1 MSMRSAIM
9 EITMRDRFLMKF
21 KLFQLWRFF
30 ILNIKILRGVEHSKR
45 LPPFVIKYK
54 VSYVASHGGHPPTMV
69 NIGKPPQVGERVQLG
84 RDTFEVVEVL
94 QPMPPKGEFCFL
106 QARCKYIGKPSES

>member
-1 MSMRSAIM
+1 M
-9 EITMRDRFLMKF
+9 EVTRRDRFLMKF
-21 KLFQLWRFF
+21 KLFQLWRF
-30 ILNIKILRGVEHSKR
+30 ITLNMRILRGVEHSKR

-54 VSYVASHGGHPPTMV
+54 VSYVVSDKEHPPTMV

-84 RDTFEVVEVL
+84 SGTFEVVEVL

-106 QARCKYIGKPSES
+106 QATCRSIGNPPEN